1 MMKKVI
7 MVSLS
12 SMLIMANVWSDEYYE
27 PDNYEPDAYKEVGYQ
42 PQTYPLVDDDDEKN
56 YEGVSYSIESED
68 YQEIGDEIEGY
79 ESQETDDE
87 VDNDASQK
95 ATSET
100 EVSENESYLEGIS
113 VIGSEKIAYLSI
125 KGSKIPVKEGEKF
138 TFSRDSGLGTWR
150 VIRIKKNSVIFKA
163 RGSDLEEE
171 LHLHSRLPL
180 LEREKSHFQETTEIS
195 PNENTRDENN
205 SLAENARDEN
215 NSLYRLVR
223 TPFGNFVVRD
233 DAPITPA
240 SAPKTYKPSN
250 TNTTVTQQNH
260 EEIPPEHR
268 VVRTPFG
275 NFIAKDK

>member
-1 MMKKVI
+1 MKKVI
-7 MVSLS
+7 IVSLS
-12 SMLIMANVWSDEYYE
+12 SMLITANVWSEEY
-27 PDNYEPDAYKEVGYQ
+27 YEPDAYKEVGYQ
-42 PQTYPLVDDDDEKN
+42 PQTYPLVDDDDEKD

-68 YQEIGDEIEGY
+68 YQEIGDDIEGY
-79 ESQETDDE
+79 EFQETDDE
-87 VDNDASQK
+87 VDIEVSQK
-95 ATSET
+95 AAPET
-100 EVSENESYLEGIS
+100 KVYENESYLEGIS
-113 VIGSEKIAYLSI
+113 VIGREKIAYLSI

-138 TFSRDSGLGTWR
+138 TFSRDSGLGTWQ
-150 VIRIKKNSVIFKA
+150 VIRIKKDSVIFKA

-171 LHLHSRLPL
+171 LRLHSRLPL
-180 LEREKSHFQETTEIS
+180 PEQEEPHFQKTTEIF
-195 PNENTRDENN
+195 PNENDRDENN

-233 DAPITPA
+233 NAPITQA

-250 TNTTVTQQNH
+250 TNTTVTQQSH

-275 NFIAKDK
+275 NFIAKDE